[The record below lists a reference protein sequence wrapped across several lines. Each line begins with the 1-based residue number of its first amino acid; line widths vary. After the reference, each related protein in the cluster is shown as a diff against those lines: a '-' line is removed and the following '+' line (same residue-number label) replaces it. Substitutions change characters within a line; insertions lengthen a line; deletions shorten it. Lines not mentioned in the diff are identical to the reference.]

1 MSIELMSQIFSDFG
15 KNIGITIDVDSDGYC
30 CLGIDDKSLIHFKF
44 NEHFNGLIY
53 FTELGDM
60 PNFGKK
66 EIFRHY
72 AIKNGQESSSTYTFS
87 FDHETNQ
94 LGMAYLLPQAMMN
107 IENFEDTLKEFIEY
121 ANKEMEQLARF
132 VQGEKP
138 EDNIQY
144 ETEDLNDSAGANDM
158 LPSSFDMSKFGA

>member
-1 MSIELMSQIFSDFG
+1 MSVELMSQIFSDFG
-15 KNIGITIDVDSDGYC
+15 KNIGITIEVDNDGYC

-60 PNFGKK
+60 PRFGKK

-72 AIKNGQESSSTYTFS
+72 VIKNGQESSSTYTFS
-87 FDHETNQ
+87 FDPETNK
-94 LGMAYLLPQAMMN
+94 LGMSYLLPQSMMTL
-107 IENFEDTLKEFIEY
+107 ENFEDTLKEFIEY
-121 ANKEMEQLARF
+121 SHKEMEELARF
-132 VQGEKP
+132 IQGEKP

-144 ETEDLNDSAGANDM
+144 ETEDKATTATTNDALPPSYDM
-158 LPSSFDMSKFGA
+158 ARFGA